1 MWKHTVRTP
10 KHPKLVPI
18 VIPWRQSFQ
27 PVHTW
32 EPEKPNT
39 GMFYSELCNSIP
51 NFAFH
56 IHTLSKGSEKKADI
70 ETLGHSSAVCKG
82 VVAFLLS
89 STVQKQNFPIRVVW
103 NWSSPPGTA
112 GRAGSREEG
121 EQVHGAVT
129 VFPLAF
135 RSSGGTVSAW
145 LSQTSLIL
153 ADLIQGT
160 LLSHNWAQRPLKP
173 PENPVT
179 DKQSLKSCCSLSW
192 CQSIFVSHLTP

>member
-1 MWKHTVRTP
+1 MWKHSVRTP

-32 EPEKPNT
+32 EPEEPNT

-56 IHTLSKGSEKKADI
+56 IHTLSKGREKKSWHRDSRPLLCSLQRSCG
-70 ETLGHSSAVCKG
+70 TSA
-82 VVAFLLS
+82 FS
-89 STVQKQNFPIRVVW
+89 STLQKQNFPIRILW

-112 GRAGSREEG
+112 GRAGSWEEG

-153 ADLIQGT
+153 ADLTQGT
-160 LLSHNWAQRPLKP
+160 VLSHNGVQRPLKS
-173 PENPVT
+173 PEP
-179 DKQSLKSCCSLSW
+179 CYR
-192 CQSIFVSHLTP
+192 